1 MSKPASRMKTL
12 LIIFTCGVVCQHLLA
27 QALITGT
34 FGSPLTPEVTSGY
47 AFAFDKDMVV
57 SAVGIYDSSGNGLTG
72 TNTLGVW
79 TGNGSLLASTVFDS
93 STSPTLTNHF
103 RWLPLNT
110 PLVLSANTPYWVGT
124 FGPEQGLQGTVG
136 SGVVSSDTTFI
147 AQVESST
154 ASFTFPNSFT
164 NRTYGMAYIG
174 PNLQYTEIP
183 ALQATMIP
191 TGQLLLSWP
200 TNAQGYI
207 SESTPVLPSANWDS
221 VTNPVVIVSN
231 EFEVEIDATNA
242 QGFYRLRLQ

>member
-1 MSKPASRMKTL
+1 MKTL
-12 LIIFTCGVVCQHLLA
+12 LIIVVLVSGMVSQGLLA
-27 QALITGT
+27 ATLITGT

-47 AFAFDKDMVV
+47 AFAFDKNVV
-57 SAVGIYDSSGNGLTG
+57 VFAVGIYDASGHGLTG

-79 TGNGSLLASTVFDS
+79 TGNGTLLASKIFDS
-93 STSPTLTNHF
+93 TTSPDLTNHF

-110 PLVLSANTPYWVGT
+110 PLVLFANTPYWVGT
-124 FGPEQGLQGTVG
+124 FGPEQGLQGAVG
-136 SGVVSSDTTFI
+136 SGELTSDVTFI

-154 ASFTFPNSFT
+154 AAFTFPNSFT

-183 ALQATMIP
+183 TLQATM
-191 TGQLLLSWP
+191 TSTTQLLLSWP

-207 SESTPVLPSANWDS
+207 LESTAVLPSANWDR
-221 VTNPVVIVSN
+221 VTNPAVIVTN
-231 EFEVEIDATNA
+231 QFEVEIDTTNS